1 MVGMNGLEIQGR
13 LGRNVR
19 RLRKERHLTQFQL
32 AEKAGVSE
40 ETIKNIEL
48 CRCWVSEKTL
58 AQLSQSLAV
67 DVCQLFLP
75 VDELSGYENA
85 IAVQIR
91 QGISQSLKL
100 SSTPYSRTFLCP
112 APSCRPSTDTSFSP
126 VGAQWWYPAVHSVPT
141 SQILQYFYIY

>member
-1 MVGMNGLEIQGR
+1 MVGMNGLEIQRR

-85 IAVQIR
+85 IAMQIR
-91 QGISQSLKL
+91 QGITQSLKL
-100 SSTPYSRTFLCP
+100 YL
-112 APSCRPSTDTSFSP
+112 DT
-126 VGAQWWYPAVHSVPT
+126 
-141 SQILQYFYIY
+141 ILQDFSLPGSSLSS

>member
-1 MVGMNGLEIQGR
+1 MFYCNLFINNISCCSILLRGFFLHN
-13 LGRNVR
+13 GRNEWLGNSRSLGKECAPSEEGTSFDAVSAG
-19 RLRKERHLTQFQL
+19 RKG
-32 AEKAGVSE
+32 GVSE

-85 IAVQIR
+85 IAMQIR
-91 QGISQSLKL
+91 QGITQSLKL
-100 SSTPYSRTFLCP
+100 YL
-112 APSCRPSTDTSFSP
+112 DT
-126 VGAQWWYPAVHSVPT
+126 
-141 SQILQYFYIY
+141 ILQDFSLPGSSLSS

>member
-40 ETIKNIEL
+40 DTIKNIEL

-58 AQLSQSLAV
+58 AQLAV

-100 SSTPYSRTFLCP
+100 YL
-112 APSCRPSTDTSFSP
+112 DT
-126 VGAQWWYPAVHSVPT
+126 
-141 SQILQYFYIY
+141 ILQDFSLPGSKLSP

>member
-1 MVGMNGLEIQGR
+1 M
-13 LGRNVR
+13 
-19 RLRKERHLTQFQL
+19 RKERHLTQFQL

-58 AQLSQSLAV
+58 AQLSQSLAI

-85 IAVQIR
+85 IAMQIR
-91 QGISQSLKL
+91 QGITQGLRL
-100 SSTPYSRTFLCP
+100 YI
-112 APSCRPSTDTSFSP
+112 DTILQEF
-126 VGAQWWYPAVHSVPT
+126 SVP
-141 SQILQYFYIY
+141 SSPLSP

>member
-1 MVGMNGLEIQGR
+1 MVRMNGLEIQGR

-100 SSTPYSRTFLCP
+100 YL
-112 APSCRPSTDTSFSP
+112 DT
-126 VGAQWWYPAVHSVPT
+126 
-141 SQILQYFYIY
+141 ILQDFSLPGSRLSP